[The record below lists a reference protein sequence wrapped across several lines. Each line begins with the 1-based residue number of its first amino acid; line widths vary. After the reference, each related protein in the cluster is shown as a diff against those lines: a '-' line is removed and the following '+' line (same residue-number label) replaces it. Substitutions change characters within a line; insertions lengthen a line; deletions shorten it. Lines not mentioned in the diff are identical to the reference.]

1 MNDGVE
7 LILERMKTHPEEF
20 YGEENRWS
28 YLMDSY
34 EKFFTEHE
42 KDMLINAIYDMR
54 RKEFTQRVMEKLL
67 EETKPVEVDPDT
79 YTIKTAGR
87 STWGGYKH
95 TVENIK
101 ESAMDELN
109 RQMRTQ
115 LNLTK
120 IHRNPK

>member
-42 KDMLINAIYDMR
+42 KDMIVRAIYDMR
-54 RKEFTQRVMEKLL
+54 RKEFTQLVMEKLL

-79 YTIKTAGR
+79 YTIRRMPQVTDKQLEEIREAVKTMRRAKPFTG
-87 STWGGYKH
+87 
-95 TVENIK
+95 EIK
-101 ESAMDELN
+101 
-109 RQMRTQ
+109 
-115 LNLTK
+115 
-120 IHRNPK
+120 